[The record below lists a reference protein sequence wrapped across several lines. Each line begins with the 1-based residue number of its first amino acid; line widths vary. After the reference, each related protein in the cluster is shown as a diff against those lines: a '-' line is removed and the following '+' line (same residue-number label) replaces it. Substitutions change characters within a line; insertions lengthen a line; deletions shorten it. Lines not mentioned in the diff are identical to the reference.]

1 MNNFILK
8 KNFKKIEIFRLILDF
23 EIYLKMN
30 YNFFIEK

>member
-23 EIYLKMN
+23 EIYFKMN
-30 YNFFIEK
+30 